1 MTTPP
6 PPPARRHAMSDVLRE
21 LMARELVSARL
32 GDATLSSDDVAPEAN
47 PAQRTQLW
55 LLQLLLP
62 DLVAALETIIVE
74 SPKKQHVRRL
84 AGGLLTYVY
93 NPLDLVGDDMPF
105 GHLDDTMI
113 CALGLLRL
121 RERDHIELSAGV
133 LAICTLVEGALPLL
147 ASDLQ
152 SAIRAFVRDLEQG
165 TMP

>member
-93 NPLDLVGDDMPF
+93 NPLDLVGDHTQF
-105 GHLDDTMI
+105 GRVDDTII

-121 RERDHIELSAGV
+121 YDRDHVQLSPGV
-133 LAICTLVEGALPLL
+133 LGICALAETVLPLL
-147 ASDLQ
+147 EPGLQ
-152 SAIRAFVRDLEQG
+152 DDIRAFVSDLEKA
-165 TMP
+165 T

>member
-1 MTTPP
+1 
-6 PPPARRHAMSDVLRE
+6 MSDMLRE

-32 GDATLSSDDVAPEAN
+32 GEAVLWTDDLAANATP
-47 PAQRTQLW
+47 PQQTHLW

-62 DLVAALETIIVE
+62 DLVAALERVIVE
-74 SPKKQHVRRL
+74 PGQNRHRVRRL